1 MELAD
6 VTDSKSVGSDTVRV
20 QVPPP
25 APDQYNPNLFP
36 LEDGLGFIFYLSYDC
51 FGNGVVKRKT
61 SKLRLVRRRKIKFL
75 CRHLKH
81 LLKQKQAASDR
92 DKYSSS

>member
-1 MELAD
+1 MAD

-36 LEDGLGFIFYLSYDC
+36 LGDGLGFIFIIAETEQPF
-51 FGNGVVKRKT
+51 FGCPAFLF
-61 SKLRLVRRRKIKFL
+61 SLRAVLGRRF
-75 CRHLKH
+75 
-81 LLKQKQAASDR
+81 
-92 DKYSSS
+92 